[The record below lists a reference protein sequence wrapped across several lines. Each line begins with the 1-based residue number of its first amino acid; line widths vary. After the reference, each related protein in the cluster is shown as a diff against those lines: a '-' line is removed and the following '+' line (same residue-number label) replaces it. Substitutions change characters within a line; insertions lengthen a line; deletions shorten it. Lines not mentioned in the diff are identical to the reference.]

1 MNLSEQQMDEM
12 VKTMSPTET
21 KTVVQ
26 DLAYRAW
33 RKDGKRGTIEAATGV
48 GKTRVALRAL
58 DEELK
63 LNPQA
68 LCYIVVPTETLRDT
82 DWPAEM
88 IAAGYPEM
96 IDNPNIIRI
105 CWASLDKEQPI
116 MDVDLMILD
125 EIHHMTPMNCGIFS
139 RPEIKIFSIMGLTA
153 TLPSMKGHESD
164 KDKRIIIDAVAP
176 SIYKVTV
183 EQAIRLNLVSD
194 FKVTV
199 LLFDLDDKNKYII
212 AGSKLKPFMTTEAS
226 QYAFLTKNLGRAMY
240 SKFEGLKFQAIQK
253 RTEFIRNVRSKQQLA
268 REVMES
274 IMPGKRTLIFCGS
287 IEQSMELCGEN
298 VYNSQTNDTKLTAF
312 CEEKIDYLGVVD
324 ALNEGKNVPLLDQA
338 LVIQLTSR
346 ELAIIQRIGRTI
358 RFRPGHVGS
367 IIVLVAKNTADE
379 KWYRKAFEN
388 FDQSR
393 IKEYYVKIKGDTPL
407 ANSGGVFGGG

>member
-1 MNLSEQQMDEM
+1 MNLTEEQMDEM
-12 VKTMSPTET
+12 VRTMSPTEI
-21 KTVVQ
+21 KSLVQ
-26 DLAYRAW
+26 DHAYRAW
-33 RKDGKRGTIEAATGV
+33 KLAGKRGTVQAATGV
-48 GKTRVALRAL
+48 GKTRIALRAL
-58 DEELK
+58 HEELL

-88 IAAGYPEM
+88 VEAGYGDM
-96 IDNPNIIRI
+96 VDNPNIIRI
-105 CWASLDKEQPI
+105 CWASLDKEQPY
-116 MDVDLMILD
+116 MDVDLMVLD
-125 EIHHMTPMNCGIFS
+125 EIHHMTPLNCGIFS
-139 RPEIKIFSIMGLTA
+139 RLEIKIFSIMGLTA
-153 TLPSMKGHESD
+153 TLPSMKGQETD
-164 KDKRIIIDAVAP
+164 KDKRIIIDGIAP

-183 EQAIRLNLVSD
+183 EQAIRLTLVSD

-199 LLFDLDDKNKYII
+199 LLFDLDDKVKYII
-212 AGSKLKPFMTTEAS
+212 AGSKAKPFKTTEAS
-226 QYAFLTKNLGRAMY
+226 QYAYLTKTLGRAMY

-253 RTEFIRNVRSKQQLA
+253 RTEFIRNAKSKEQLA

-274 IMPGKRTLIFCGS
+274 ILPNKRTLIFCGS
-287 IEQSMELCGEN
+287 IEQSNELCGDN
-298 VYNSQTNDTKLTAF
+298 VYNSQTNDSKLTAF
-312 CEEKIDYLGVVD
+312 CEGKIDYLGVVD

-338 LVIQLTSR
+338 LVIQLTSK

-358 RFRPGHVGS
+358 RFRQGHVGS

-393 IKEYYVKIKGDTPL
+393 IKEYYVKVKGDL
-407 ANSGGVFGGG
+407 KVVSG